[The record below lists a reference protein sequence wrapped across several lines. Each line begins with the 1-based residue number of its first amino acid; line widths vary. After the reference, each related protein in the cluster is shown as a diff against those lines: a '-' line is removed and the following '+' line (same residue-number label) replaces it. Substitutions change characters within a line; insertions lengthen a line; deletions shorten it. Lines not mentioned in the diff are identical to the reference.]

1 MAKKTFK
8 VTSAEGANF
17 AGVEPGEEVELD
29 LEKQQETA
37 VVAAGWLEETKPKKG
52 AGS

>member
-1 MAKKTFK
+1 MAKHFK

-17 AGVEPGEEVELD
+17 AGAEEGEEVELD
-29 LEKQQETA
+29 LSKEQEAA
-37 VVAAGWLEETKPKKG
+37 VVAAGWLEEAKPKKG